1 MLKCQEVELRAD
13 ALVDGTPLSRRERMA
28 LGMHLLMCR
37 HCRRYVR
44 QLQAL
49 VRTLRRSPAPLSDTH
64 TEALVER
71 IVDRQSE

>member
-1 MLKCQEVELRAD
+1 
-13 ALVDGTPLSRRERMA
+13 
-28 LGMHLLMCR
+28 
-37 HCRRYVR
+37 
-44 QLQAL
+44 